1 MVRLGA
7 PLGRCRKSALNT
19 IPRAGIESPYTSLP
33 EVATHAFNAQSVFM
47 PRPMMAMHMAYVRF
61 TSGVFRE
68 EVGVARLVAR
78 NNAMQYNS
86 PTVDKSNES
95 VEQH

>member
-1 MVRLGA
+1 
-7 PLGRCRKSALNT
+7 
-19 IPRAGIESPYTSLP
+19 
-33 EVATHAFNAQSVFM
+33 
-47 PRPMMAMHMAYVRF
+47 MMAMHMAYVRF